1 MKWSVNIF
9 RKKKIYKDYTLLVT
23 KKDQFSNFQMSYSY
37 ILVIIID
44 EVNKPFMIWQ
54 IVLFYY
60 NYLCIITFAYKK
72 HTHNSVLPDFWVQE
86 VDNWSMKPLS
96 PTWFLGS
103 GSRLLKYEASAQE
116 IPRNPSPNKLHTEPR
131 SNFIWREF
139 NIKWTVNFNKTSIIK
154 SV

>member
-44 EVNKPFMIWQ
+44 EDNKLFMIWQ

-72 HTHNSVLPDFWVQE
+72 HTSVLPDFWVQE

-103 GSRLLKYEASAQE
+103 GSRLLKYEATQPYLISGF
-116 IPRNPSPNKLHTEPR
+116 RK
-131 SNFIWREF
+131 
-139 NIKWTVNFNKTSIIK
+139 
-154 SV
+154 